1 MTEKEKNIILYFFGL
16 FISVVGLWWI
26 CLSVVPGGI
35 GKTEPLTNDLVLRL
49 SSNVNN
55 SKAETLGDIAYIE
68 KIYKIPLSATVAPEP
83 DENGFG
89 QIAVENA
96 AEVEKVIE
104 EARQLGLLDGQDM
117 IFSTDREFFGDDI
130 KYYLDDSIL
139 VLCWQEK
146 IDGCTCCLSEIKVRD
161 ASQFRR
167 KLSNNTFNSGVTDS
181 LIKMGSEANAI
192 VAMNGDYY
200 NFRDYGI
207 CIYDNEI
214 CRFRESSFSPGTK
227 SYNYIDSLLIDEN
240 GDFHFFRQGEETT
253 GGELEKFVDD
263 NGIMF
268 SLSFG
273 PVLVDDYVVQKKYEY
288 PIGEV
293 YKSASRAAIAQVDRL
308 HYLYLNVSASKSGGA
323 NFGKLADIVGSFHVK
338 DAYNLDGGQ
347 TAEITFKNRVFNY
360 IDYGAERYTS
370 DCIYFATAKPAV

>member
-1 MTEKEKNIILYFFGL
+1 MTEKEKNLILYFFGL
-16 FISVVGLWWI
+16 FLSVIGLLWI
-26 CLSVVPGGI
+26 CVSVVPGGI
-35 GKTEPLTNDLVLRL
+35 VKPEPLTNDLVVRL
-49 SSNVNN
+49 MSGVNN
-55 SKAETLGDIAYIE
+55 SKAEALGELAYIE
-68 KIYKIPLSATVAPEP
+68 KIYKIPLSATVSPEP
-83 DENGFG
+83 DESCFG

-96 AEVEKVIE
+96 VEVEAVIE

-117 IFSTDREFFGDDI
+117 IFSPDREFFGEDI
-130 KYYLDDSIL
+130 KYYLDESIL

-146 IDGCTCCLSEIKVRD
+146 NNGCICCLSEIKVRD

-181 LIKMGSEANAI
+181 LMKMGREANAI

-293 YKSASRAAIAQVDRL
+293 YKSASRAAIAQFDRL

-323 NFGKLADIVGSFHVK
+323 SFGKLADIVGSFNVK

-360 IDYGAERYTS
+360 IDYGSERYTS
-370 DCIYFATAKPAV
+370 DCIYFATAKPSA